1 MCKTGATHLP
11 RTEEQGDVN
20 ILSPRIE
27 GIHNLSVGISSGTLI
42 LLLILIVG
50 YVLVKTG
57 VVTCCGYNARNR
69 RQEQQRLRRKELGR
83 EHNLEELGSAAFCR
97 RCNKRAYTA

>member
-1 MCKTGATHLP
+1 MCKTGAPLPP

-27 GIHNLSVGISSGTLI
+27 GIHNISIGISSGTLI

-50 YVLVKTG
+50 HVLVKTG
-57 VVTCCGYNARNR
+57 VVTCCGSNGRNR
-69 RQEQQRLRRKELGR
+69 VQEQQRDR
-83 EHNLEELGSAAFCR
+83 EEGQMRIREEPPNHKVDMLNLV
-97 RCNKRAYTA
+97 